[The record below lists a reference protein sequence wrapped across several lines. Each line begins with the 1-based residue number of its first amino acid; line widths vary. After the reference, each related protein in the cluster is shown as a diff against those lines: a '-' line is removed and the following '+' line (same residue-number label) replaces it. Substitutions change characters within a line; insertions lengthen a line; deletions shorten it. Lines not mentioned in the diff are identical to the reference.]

1 MNKRTECLSV
11 MITKEE
17 RKALE
22 LRLYELYSKE
32 DKKLS
37 ISDFMRGLLRA
48 NLNGNAPPPD
58 IIDDCVKEKIV
69 EMETEDDKQGKQW
82 NDEPIVDSFIEQVLE
97 QERTQ
102 DDEQDAKQ
110 LAINDSKQDAE
121 PKNDFFAGV
130 NLDIQQYPLNH

>member
-48 NLNGNAPPPD
+48 DLNGGAPPD
-58 IIDDCVKEKIV
+58 IIDDCVKEELAK
-69 EMETEDDKQGKQW
+69 METEDNK
-82 NDEPIVDSFIEQVLE
+82 
-97 QERTQ
+97 Q
-102 DDEQDAKQ
+102 DDEQLPTKDPEPVVNPFDG
-110 LAINDSKQDAE
+110 INLGDM
-121 PKNDFFAGV
+121 
-130 NLDIQQYPLNH
+130 